1 MSSTGSCSASVVRQE
16 MLCKTVRKR
25 KLKITISGDC
35 PTSKPPLFAFCVG
48 QAALMS
54 IAFKEGL
61 KVSPPALQ
69 EIILSSNQDI
79 RQVRSCFASR
89 AINPALR
96 AHKLSAELPW
106 WHCVDW
112 RSVQ

>member
-1 MSSTGSCSASVVRQE
+1 MSRIGFCSASFVRQE
-16 MLCKTVRKR
+16 ILCKTVK
-25 KLKITISGDC
+25 KKEKGITISGDC
-35 PTSKPPLFAFCVG
+35 LTSKPPLFAFCVG

-96 AHKLSAELPW
+96 AHKLSAKLALR
-106 WHCVDW
+106 HCVD
-112 RSVQ
+112 